1 MNVKFTIFYSLN
13 CCIRIILYTGLL
25 HAIVFFVLLL
35 FCTLYFM
42 VLCFFFTF
50 LSQFIYSYVLSSV
63 FYTINVN
70 DFLLVGHCK
79 YSSVLYHF
87 RVIRR

>member
-1 MNVKFTIFYSLN
+1 MCMNVEFTIFYSLN
-13 CCIRIILYTGLL
+13 CCRPRPIRIILYTVL
-25 HAIVFFVLLL
+25 HAIVFFLI
-35 FCTLYFM
+35 
-42 VLCFFFTF
+42 F
-50 LSQFIYSYVLSSV
+50 LSQFIYCCVLSSV

-70 DFLLVGHCK
+70 DLLLVGHCK